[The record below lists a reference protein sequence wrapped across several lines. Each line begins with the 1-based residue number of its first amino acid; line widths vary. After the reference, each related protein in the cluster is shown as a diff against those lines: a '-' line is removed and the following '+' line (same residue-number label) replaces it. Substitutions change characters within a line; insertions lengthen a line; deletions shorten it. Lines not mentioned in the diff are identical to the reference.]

1 MMITDLMPQI
11 GGKTL
16 EEWNLQWVRV
26 PHGLKQHQAHLTE
39 EVGLY
44 RYLLDGQTMALGV
57 GTDSKG
63 GIAKRLSDM
72 IRPSWSGRDHHA
84 GQLIY
89 AHRHRLTVEVLLTGS
104 GRQAQAIARWL
115 RDPMIAL
122 HQPVWNVPNPAA
134 PSRRDARMEGVMSG
148 PHHSIPR
155 RRGESGTAPLQMVA

>member
-1 MMITDLMPQI
+1 MTTDLTPQI

-44 RYLLDGQTMALGV
+44 RYLLNGQTMALGV

-89 AHRHRLTVEVLLTGS
+89 AHSNRLTVEVLLTGA
-104 GRQAQAIARWL
+104 GRQAQVIARRL

-134 PSRRDARMEGVMSG
+134 PSRRDARMEGVMSA
-148 PHHSIPR
+148 PHHSTPR
-155 RRGESGTAPLQMVA
+155 RRGETGTAPLQMVA

>member
-1 MMITDLMPQI
+1 MTTDLTPQI
-11 GGKTL
+11 GGKAL

-44 RYLLDGQTMALGV
+44 RYLLNGQTMALGV

-72 IRPSWSGRDHHA
+72 IRPSWSGRKHHA

-89 AHRHRLTVEVLLTGS
+89 AHRNQLTVEVLLTGS
-104 GRQAQAIARWL
+104 GRNAPAIARRL
-115 RDPMIAL
+115 KEPMMAL
-122 HQPVWNVPNPAA
+122 HQPVWNVPNPAE
-134 PSRRDARMEGVMSG
+134 PSQRNAGMEVVMSA

-155 RRGESGTAPLQMVA
+155 RRSETDTAPLQMV

>member
-1 MMITDLMPQI
+1 MTTDLMPQI
-11 GGKTL
+11 DGKTL

-26 PHGLKQHQAHLTE
+26 PNGLRQHQAQLTE

-44 RYLLDGQTMALGV
+44 RYLLDGQTMALGA

-84 GQLIY
+84 GQLVY
-89 AHRHRLTVEVLLTGS
+89 AHRDQLTVEVLLTGA
-104 GRQAQAIARWL
+104 GRQAQAIARRL
-115 RDPMIAL
+115 RGPMITL

-134 PSRRDARMEGVMSG
+134 PSQRDARMEGVMSA
-148 PHHSIPR
+148 PHHSTPR
-155 RRGESGTAPLQMVA
+155 RRSGADTAPLQMVA